1 MHWGGNVEGVMC
13 RHSHPEFNVV
23 ILLIL
28 SFHIYLAAVVII
40 RPTQMDSTGPTM
52 KLCMAMAC
60 NLHRTVMMVQEL

>member
-1 MHWGGNVEGVMC
+1 MGGNFGGVMC
-13 RHSHPEFNVV
+13 RQSHTEFNVV

-28 SFHIYLAAVVII
+28 SLHIYLAAVVII

-60 NLHRTVMMVQEL
+60 NLDRTVLMVQEL